1 MATASSGGI
10 TGMIGSSVG
19 EAAAFAAGLA
29 IHPLLEPIVQAIK
42 NETWSQY
49 PDRPL
54 DPDVAAQL
62 VSENRTPEAV
72 GANEAALSGMSAAR
86 FGELVETIRK
96 APGVAEAR
104 TLIRRRDPH
113 TGASLITTDMLHH
126 AYAKA
131 QIEEQYWPALDAI
144 LDEPLPPAVAALAAV
159 RGLISDEGF
168 LPVSPPTEH
177 GVIAPF
183 PVYPISGLASAQ
195 AAGYSRDAY
204 GVMVGINGRPM
215 SLHEAASAYFR
226 GIIERA
232 DYELAVAE
240 GDTRNEWRD
249 AILEQA
255 REISTAHDAVE
266 NHLRGYSDA
275 PTMYARASRH
285 GMSTEDTNIIFQ
297 NAGRPLVAHQ
307 ITTGL
312 ARGGVFHPEPNEQT
326 DPYDAA
332 VRESNVKPSYYDL
345 WFANRYSYPSLFQLN
360 ALVKA
365 NAITADTAKDWAEK
379 EGLAPEVVDAL
390 FTFWQGEQAKAGG
403 ATGTKPKTFTYSQIH
418 QAWRHSVFTDAQA
431 VTELEAIGYPAARAQ
446 TLLATWKA
454 TVAAGTATTTPGA

>member
-1 MATASSGGI
+1 
-10 TGMIGSSVG
+10 MIGSSVG

-54 DPDVAAQL
+54 DPETAAEL
-62 VSENRTPEAV
+62 VIENEIPEGV
-72 GANEAALSGMSAAR
+72 GANEAALTGMSATR
-86 FGELVETIRK
+86 FGELVKTIRT

-104 TLIRRRDPH
+104 TLIRRRDPA
-113 TGASLITTDMLHH
+113 TGAPLITTAMLHH
-126 AYAKA
+126 AYEKAK
-131 QIEEQYWPALDAI
+131 IEPQYWPALDAI

-168 LPVSPPTEH
+168 LPVSPPTEA
-177 GVIAPF
+177 GVIQPF
-183 PVYPISGLASAQ
+183 PVYPISGLASAH
-195 AAGYSRDAY
+195 AAGYSDDAY

-226 GIIERA
+226 GIIERQ
-232 DYELAVAE
+232 DYERAVAE

-255 REISTAHDAVE
+255 REILTAHDWVE
-266 NHLRGYSDA
+266 LHLRGYITA
-275 PTMYARASRH
+275 QQMYDGTALH
-285 GMSTEDTNIIFQ
+285 GMSTDDTDRLFRVL
-297 NAGRPLVAHQ
+297 GRPLTVHQ

-312 ARGGVFHPEPNEQT
+312 ARGGTFQPIPGELT
-326 DPYDAA
+326 DPYEAS
-332 VRESNVKPSYYDL
+332 VHESNIKPSYYDL
-345 WFANRYSYPSLFQLN
+345 AIANRYGYPSLFQLN

-365 NAITADTAKDWAEK
+365 NAITASVAADWANK
-379 EGLAPEVVDAL
+379 DGLAPEVVAAL
-390 FTFWQGEQAKAGG
+390 TTFWEGEQAQAGG

-431 VTELEAIGYPAARAQ
+431 LSELESIGYPTARAQ

-454 TVAAGTATTTPGA
+454 TVAAGTATQTPGA